1 MPAKTINT
9 WIEYLPDADYFNLYG
24 PTEIVHSC
32 TAFKIDHKFD
42 PAEDIPIGRP
52 YINTNILL
60 IKDGYLPVTEKNTT
74 GELCVRGACLSLGYY
89 GNPEKTREVFIQN
102 PLQNHYQ
109 ELIYCTGDL
118 AYYNEQGEL
127 MYAGR
132 KDFQI
137 KHMGH
142 RIELGEI
149 ETAASAIAGIRRTCA
164 LYDQKAQQIILI
176 CETDLSDQKLIYQ
189 QCKQRLPKY
198 MIPSTIHCI
207 DTMPLNANKKIDR
220 VYLAQ
225 TYFKGD

>member
-9 WIEYLPDADYFNLYG
+9 WIECLPDADYFNLYG

-32 TAFKIDHKFD
+32 TAFKIDHTFD

-189 QCKQRLPKY
+189 HCKQRLPKY

-207 DTMPLNANKKIDR
+207 DAMPLNANKKIDR
-220 VYLAQ
+220 VQLAQ
-225 TYFKGD
+225 TYFEGD